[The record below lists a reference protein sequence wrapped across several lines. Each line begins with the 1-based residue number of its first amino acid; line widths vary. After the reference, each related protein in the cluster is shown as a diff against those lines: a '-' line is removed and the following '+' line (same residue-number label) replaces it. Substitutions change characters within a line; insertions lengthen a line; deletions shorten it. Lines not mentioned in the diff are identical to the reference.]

1 MIKLT
6 KKQEV
11 AMIYFK
17 RGDLVSLCEG
27 FDVEKS
33 AAELCRR
40 WDLPA
45 VVEVTSEVV
54 LVDGSV
60 VDYLIADTYI
70 DITPCSVDA

>member
-1 MIKLT
+1 M
-6 KKQEV
+6 
-11 AMIYFK
+11 
-17 RGDLVSLCEG
+17 SLCEG

-33 AAELCRR
+33 AIELCRR

-45 VVEVTSEVV
+45 VAEVTSEVV

-70 DITPCSVDA
+70 DITPGSIDAE